1 MAGDV
6 MAAVRVFCAA
16 STFPSVRDC
25 LSFAAGAGEGV
36 LLAVDTDDSATLD
49 ADSPDWAA
57 VHLVYREDAAMLTVV
72 VLRDTDVAPAFQD
85 TRDGFLAALAASDAP
100 DAPAVRDFVTTTRAI
115 VVATLPTDTDEDAL
129 EAAAW
134 FTRIFVELYDGL
146 LHADGEGFYDED
158 NDLLVA
164 LP

>member
-1 MAGDV
+1 
-6 MAAVRVFCAA
+6 MAAIRVFCAA

-25 LSFAAGAGEGV
+25 LGFAAGAGEGV
-36 LLAVDTDDSATLD
+36 LLAIDIDEGAALDPDSA
-49 ADSPDWAA
+49 DWAA
-57 VHLVYREDAAMLTVV
+57 VRLVYREDAAPLTVA
-72 VLRDTDVAPAFQD
+72 VLRDTNAAPAFRETLD
-85 TRDGFLAALAASDAP
+85 RFTAALAALHARDAP
-100 DAPAVRDFVTTTRAI
+100 DAPAVRDFLTTTRAI
-115 VVATLPTDTDEDAL
+115 VVVTLPADADDAAL

-134 FTRIFVELYDGL
+134 FTRLFVEKYDGL